1 MLQMEMDVL
10 SLDVLAQGHIFSR
23 YSEEARAFLDRGGII
38 SWGITPT
45 LTKEF
50 ERENMQFMI
59 KMLERLWGNLGQ
71 QGSPREHILKQ
82 AWLAPVRNEKKSST
96 RYYIESYD
104 L

>member
-1 MLQMEMDVL
+1 MDHFPPPRGMHLCGNPDWSFLLQIEMDVL

-38 SWGITPT
+38 SLGITLT

-71 QGSPREHILKQ
+71 QGSPR
-82 AWLAPVRNEKKSST
+82 
-96 RYYIESYD
+96 
-104 L
+104 